1 MLNVYVEL
9 SANASVRFQQKKF
22 PIEGGVASI
31 LAIETLVEIQEATV
45 MFERSD
51 SKRY

>member
-9 SANASVRFQQKKF
+9 SANRSVRLQQNKF

-31 LAIETLVEIQEATV
+31 LAIETLVEI
-45 MFERSD
+45 
-51 SKRY
+51 